1 MMVAAGH
8 LSFLPFGLSPGV
20 IAVTCFY
27 AISGYAMN
35 VLVENSFG
43 PAAGDRTTALYRD
56 RLFRSLPQYCCWLAI
71 AAVLMALGWRDTVQQ
86 TGPKIARRS
95 DLKPPTIPISNQP
108 PL

>member
-27 AISGYAMN
+27 EISGYAMN

-43 PAAGDRTTALYRD
+43 PAAGGRRPNDSPLSRPAVPFSPSVLLLVGNR
-56 RLFRSLPQYCCWLAI
+56 RRAHGAGLAGHRAGNRSENRPAF
-71 AAVLMALGWRDTVQQ
+71 
-86 TGPKIARRS
+86 
-95 DLKPPTIPISNQP
+95 
-108 PL
+108 